1 MQEPNS
7 VAELIGDLGHTITK
21 QPFHEFQFG
30 LVDEFEDIAVSGVL
44 ADEVDVIPVVEEA
57 VNFGDV
63 GMVQEVIDL
72 DLSKNVFNN
81 VQLDHLPL
89 LQHFYSAEEAGFFVN
104 SSEDFTVRSFS

>member
-1 MQEPNS
+1 M
-7 VAELIGDLGHTITK
+7 
-21 QPFHEFQFG
+21 
-30 LVDEFEDIAVSGVL
+30 DEFEDIAVSGVL

-89 LQHFYSAEEAGFFVN
+89 L
-104 SSEDFTVRSFS
+104 